1 VSRSRLKTREKKVHK
16 GEKKRRNMKQKKNPL
31 PKQAPSWL
39 VYVLRPILFKSL
51 YLFLSEEKK
60 QKLKKKKTLS
70 HPTHN

>member
-1 VSRSRLKTREKKVHK
+1 
-16 GEKKRRNMKQKKNPL
+16 MKQKKNPL